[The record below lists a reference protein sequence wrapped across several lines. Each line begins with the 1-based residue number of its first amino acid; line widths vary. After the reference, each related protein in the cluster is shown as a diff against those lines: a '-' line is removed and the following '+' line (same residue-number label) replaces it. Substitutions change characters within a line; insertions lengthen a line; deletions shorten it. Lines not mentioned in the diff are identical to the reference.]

1 MTAGKR
7 KAKTPKAPK
16 APGTISERKAPKTY
30 RLAAR
35 QIAEAR
41 RILGAPSDT
50 AAIEMALDMVT
61 FRAELVAG
69 ARAMSGMRL
78 TRFDED

>member
-1 MTAGKR
+1 MTTRPRKKR
-7 KAKTPKAPK
+7 KLAKVPR
-16 APGTISERKAPKTY
+16 TISERKAPKTY

-41 RILGAPSDT
+41 KILGAPSDT
-50 AAIEMALDMVT
+50 AAIEMALDMIT

-69 ARAMSGMRL
+69 VRAMSGARL
-78 TRFDED
+78 QPFDKD